1 MKKHAAKSDTK
12 SKTPTA
18 TPTPTPIAILF
29 FDPLES
35 AAGFEDIVDSAGLVL
50 EAVEN
55 TRREEVDLAVAMIEG
70 ADRVRRALVVLLQQ
84 SLPSKPSQHQV
95 SVPQ

>member
-1 MKKHAAKSDTK
+1 MKKHAANSDTK

-29 FDPLES
+29 LDPLES
-35 AAGFEDIVDSAGLVL
+35 AAGFEDVVDSAALVL

-84 SLPSKPSQHQV
+84 SLPSNPSQHQV